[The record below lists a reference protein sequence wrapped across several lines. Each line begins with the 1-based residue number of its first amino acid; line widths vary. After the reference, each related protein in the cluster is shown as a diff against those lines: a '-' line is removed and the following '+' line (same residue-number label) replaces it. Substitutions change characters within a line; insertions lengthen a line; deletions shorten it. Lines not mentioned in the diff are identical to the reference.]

1 MDMGMML
8 KYRKLYMYFSIEQ
21 LRVSDYMKFL
31 VAGLLFVY
39 LFSSS
44 SSSGAVNTKLIIKGS
59 TTILPIALG
68 IGTEFQNRYPGVEV
82 QISGGGSIEGIKAL
96 IKGEADIAMS
106 SAFIS
111 DQEIRL
117 AQQHSVYPVP
127 FRFAF
132 DCIIPIVNRSN
143 PLINLTRGE
152 LKDIFLG
159 LIDNWKQLDGP
170 DQAIQLVSR
179 DSASGTYKIWKQ
191 IVMDQESIIAGI
203 SFKNSNAEV
212 IRAVSQNPG
221 AIGYISLS
229 YLNSRVKPIQVD
241 GVIGSIQSLKN
252 GTYLLSRPLFMFTN
266 GWPEGKTLEYI
277 NFLLDAEKGQESI
290 DEAGYIPLNL

>member
-1 MDMGMML
+1 MGMML
-8 KYRKLYMYFSIEQ
+8 KYRKLYMYFSTEQ

-39 LFSSS
+39 LFSFSS
-44 SSSGAVNTKLIIKGS
+44 SSEAVNTKLIIKGS

-68 IGTEFQNRYPGVEV
+68 IGAEFQKKYPGVEV

-96 IKGEADIAMS
+96 IMGEADIAIS
-106 SAFIS
+106 STFIS
-111 DQEIRL
+111 DQEIQL

-127 FRFAF
+127 FRFAY

-143 PLINLTRGE
+143 PLKNLTRRE

-159 LIDNWKQLDGP
+159 LIDNWKQLGGP
-170 DQAIQLVSR
+170 DHAIQVVSR
-179 DSASGTYKIWKQ
+179 DSASGTFKVWEQ
-191 IVMDQESIIAGI
+191 LVMDQESIVAGI
-203 SFKNSNAEV
+203 PFKHSNTEV
-212 IRAVSQNPG
+212 VRAVSESPG

-229 YLNSRVKPIQVD
+229 YLNSQVKPIQVD

-277 NFLLDAEKGQESI
+277 NFVLDAEKGQESI